1 MSLTPRRTPPTVP
14 RRGPR
19 RPVMPA
25 PAALP
30 TRIVPAMIR
39 RTAACLRLIAA
50 LALSAGL
57 AACAARAPTPSAAAR
72 ARIVTDG
79 YFRIAASP
87 APRETIGLPY
97 RDWLPPGRPRA
108 VVLALHGFEDS
119 RNAWS
124 TLGPVLAAHG
134 IAVYAPDQRGFG
146 AAPGRGRW
154 PGTATLVSDAR
165 QMAAILHRRDPFI
178 PLTLMGESMGGA
190 IAIIVAAAG
199 DPAISSYVAIAPA
212 VWGAATFPL
221 PLHWVVAAAGTLAP
235 RLRLTGRSLH
245 LRLSDNLA
253 ALRALA
259 ADPLTLHAAPL
270 GMLAGMVRMMGA
282 AQRDCARL
290 AAPRVLLM
298 YGGHDDVIPPHATA
312 ACWRAIPRGARATL
326 AWYPADDH
334 LMLLD
339 HERRTPI
346 GDILSFLRHKRR
358 PLPSAAAT
366 DAMIFLAEH

>member
-1 MSLTPRRTPPTVP
+1 
-14 RRGPR
+14 
-19 RPVMPA
+19 
-25 PAALP
+25 
-30 TRIVPAMIR
+30 
-39 RTAACLRLIAA
+39 
-50 LALSAGL
+50 
-57 AACAARAPTPSAAAR
+57 
-72 ARIVTDG
+72 
-79 YFRIAASP
+79 
-87 APRETIGLPY
+87 
-97 RDWLPPGRPRA
+97 
-108 VVLALHGFEDS
+108 
-119 RNAWS
+119 
-124 TLGPVLAAHG
+124 
-134 IAVYAPDQRGFG
+134 
-146 AAPGRGRW
+146 
-154 PGTATLVSDAR
+154 
-165 QMAAILHRRDPFI
+165 
-178 PLTLMGESMGGA
+178 MGGA
-190 IAIIVAAAG
+190 IAIIIGAAG
-199 DPAISSYVAIAPA
+199 DPAIASYVAISPA

-282 AQRDCARL
+282 AQRDCAHL